1 MQHPLYL
8 YMRKFLLLFH
18 TIKYLKWPQLYFRVY
33 RKLVKPRVTQR
44 LEGQIPERNS
54 KWWHVWLYDEKIT
67 TQYKATFLNHTKRLK
82 LPDDWN
88 DESHSKLW
96 VYNLHYFEDLLAT
109 GAEAKYDFHL
119 ELLNLWIT
127 QNSEGSGNGWE
138 PYPTSLR
145 ISNVLKA
152 WQGGLP
158 LAEEH
163 FISLYAQASFL
174 SNDLEKHL
182 LGNHYFVNLKALLF
196 AGVILAEIIYLTV
209 FKSSKSNIS
218 EIVKSSNNTE
228 EIGNVL
234 YTKYFIDFQ
243 LSGIVLLLAMIG
255 AIVLTHVY
263 RPSIKRQNIDKQNTT
278 YSKDRIK
285 LVETK
290 SGEGIN
296 YNE

>member
-1 MQHPLYL
+1 M
-8 YMRKFLLLFH
+8 FLLGTF
-18 TIKYLKWPQLYFRVY
+18 YF
-33 RKLVKPRVTQR
+33 
-44 LEGQIPERNS
+44 
-54 KWWHVWLYDEKIT
+54 
-67 TQYKATFLNHTKRLK
+67 F
-82 LPDDWN
+82 
-88 DESHSKLW
+88 
-96 VYNLHYFEDLLAT
+96 
-109 GAEAKYDFHL
+109 
-119 ELLNLWIT
+119 
-127 QNSEGSGNGWE
+127 
-138 PYPTSLR
+138 
-145 ISNVLKA
+145 
-152 WQGGLP
+152 
-158 LAEEH
+158 
-163 FISLYAQASFL
+163 ASFL
-174 SNDLEKHL
+174 IVTCISVIFSKNPVNSVLFLVLAFLNSTFLFILIGAE
-182 LGNHYFVNLKALLF
+182 FVGIILAIVYIGAVAILFLFVVMMLDIQITTLMFNIKRYVPLALLF

-218 EIVKSSNNTE
+218 EIIRSSNNTE

-285 LVETK
+285 LVETR

>member
-1 MQHPLYL
+1 M
-8 YMRKFLLLFH
+8 FLLGTF
-18 TIKYLKWPQLYFRVY
+18 YF
-33 RKLVKPRVTQR
+33 
-44 LEGQIPERNS
+44 
-54 KWWHVWLYDEKIT
+54 
-67 TQYKATFLNHTKRLK
+67 F
-82 LPDDWN
+82 
-88 DESHSKLW
+88 
-96 VYNLHYFEDLLAT
+96 
-109 GAEAKYDFHL
+109 
-119 ELLNLWIT
+119 
-127 QNSEGSGNGWE
+127 
-138 PYPTSLR
+138 
-145 ISNVLKA
+145 
-152 WQGGLP
+152 
-158 LAEEH
+158 
-163 FISLYAQASFL
+163 ASFL
-174 SNDLEKHL
+174 IVTCISVIFSKNPVNSVLFLVLAFLNSTFLFILIGAEFVGIILAIVYIGAVAILFLFVVMMLDIQITTL
-182 LGNHYFVNLKALLF
+182 LFNIKRYVPLALLF

-218 EIVKSSNNTE
+218 EIVRSSNNTE

-263 RPSIKRQNIDKQNTT
+263 RPSIRRQSIDKQNTT

>member
-1 MQHPLYL
+1 M
-8 YMRKFLLLFH
+8 FLLGTF
-18 TIKYLKWPQLYFRVY
+18 YF
-33 RKLVKPRVTQR
+33 
-44 LEGQIPERNS
+44 
-54 KWWHVWLYDEKIT
+54 
-67 TQYKATFLNHTKRLK
+67 F
-82 LPDDWN
+82 
-88 DESHSKLW
+88 
-96 VYNLHYFEDLLAT
+96 
-109 GAEAKYDFHL
+109 
-119 ELLNLWIT
+119 
-127 QNSEGSGNGWE
+127 
-138 PYPTSLR
+138 
-145 ISNVLKA
+145 
-152 WQGGLP
+152 
-158 LAEEH
+158 
-163 FISLYAQASFL
+163 ASFL
-174 SNDLEKHL
+174 IVTCISVIFSKNPVNSVLFLVLAFLNSTFLFILIGAE
-182 LGNHYFVNLKALLF
+182 FVGIILAIVYIGAVAILFLFVVMMLDIQITTLMFNIKRYVPLALLF

-218 EIVKSSNNTE
+218 EIVRSSNNTE